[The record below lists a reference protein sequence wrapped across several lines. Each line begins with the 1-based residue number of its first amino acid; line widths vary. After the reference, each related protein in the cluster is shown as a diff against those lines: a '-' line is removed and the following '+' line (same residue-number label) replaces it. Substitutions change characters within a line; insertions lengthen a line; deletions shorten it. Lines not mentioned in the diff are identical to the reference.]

1 MANLLFVTLLFST
14 LSVDMD
20 PLESRSLV
28 FLAVDEDDPL
38 ESPED
43 DESARRDSVS
53 DVSSNTFF
61 CL

>member
-28 FLAVDEDDPL
+28 FLAVDEVDPL

-53 DVSSNTFF
+53 DVSSNTFL